1 MENEYA
7 FKLSMRKEHGI
18 GMIHANNKF
27 RFSDKLI
34 LYHNYQD
41 TLALYTHQPN
51 GLRPMTCSSL
61 IATGVVDRHSLL
73 QSAAD
78 TPAEDCSDSPH
89 IVVHRLRLP
98 WDSPQNPHPLQ
109 VP

>member
-41 TLALYTHQPN
+41 TLALYTHQPTKWSEAN
-51 GLRPMTCSSL
+51 DVFKPDCYRSS
-61 IATGVVDRHSLL
+61 R
-73 QSAAD
+73 
-78 TPAEDCSDSPH
+78 SPFPPP
-89 IVVHRLRLP
+89 ICG
-98 WDSPQNPHPLQ
+98 
-109 VP
+109 